1 MLAELEEVIEYKL
14 VPERRPVIKEMW
26 WHRLKGIFSD
36 KIKKKIMNDFI
47 NILFQSLLQ
56 CGDRDLKVLLDQQI
70 NIESLKKY
78 LS

>member
-36 KIKKKIMNDFI
+36 KYVFSNNINDFI
-47 NILFQSLLQ
+47 NIIVS
-56 CGDRDLKVLLDQQI
+56 
-70 NIESLKKY
+70 
-78 LS
+78 